1 MTIKELLHRSMKEIF
16 YEKIEDAIL
25 FVKRESKNM
34 VISCSSLTACN
45 IKIDGP
51 INSLESFSMINPESM
66 TGMAI
71 ITDSVT
77 YWFEIISNNVFEIRS
92 SSNLMGKSII
102 ILFRIVRKDN
112 GQWIVENKQL
122 KNIPEQ
128 SNFQSDHEMVISVFD
143 ILVDYGN
150 PYYNDQYVRDFSE
163 SPKECIIK
171 VDEAILN
178 VNGFD
183 WFTIPNF

>member
-1 MTIKELLHRSMKEIF
+1 MTIKKLLHKSMKEIF
-16 YEKIEDAIL
+16 CEEIEDAFL

-51 INSLESFSMINPESM
+51 IDSLESFSMINPESI

-71 ITDSVT
+71 VTEQVT

-92 SSNLMGKSII
+92 SSNLMGKSIM
-102 ILFRIVRKDN
+102 ILFKIVRTDN

-122 KNIPEQ
+122 ENIPKR
-128 SNFQSDHEMVISVFD
+128 SDFQSDNEMVISVFD

-150 PYYNDQYVRDFSE
+150 PYYNDQYVRDYSD
-163 SPKECIIK
+163 SPIECIIN

-178 VNGFD
+178 INGFD